1 MSELKLWSDG
11 KSLDEIEELD
21 HSMAMYNL
29 HEDIICLK
37 EDLESYVSVDK
48 IKVLIDRYFKRINDS
63 YRPPFEQ
70 EAYALVFED
79 LKQLINPRIISNE

>member
-48 IKVLIDRYFKRINDS
+48 IKV
-63 YRPPFEQ
+63 Q
-70 EAYALVFED
+70 
-79 LKQLINPRIISNE
+79 